1 MLFRSHGSIAERKK
15 RIAKLEEQD
24 VIVTSYDLLKRDIEL
39 YQEKNYEFKYIVAD
53 EAQYIKNNNT
63 QNSKAIKEIRAEI
76 KYALTGT
83 PIENSLSELWS
94 IFDFIMPDYLF
105 SYKHFKDRFEVPIIK
120 ENDENVMG
128 KLKMLI
134 EPFILRRIKKE
145 VLTELPDKTVTVLY
159 NEMQDEQLKIYQ
171 SYMASAKQE
180 AMMEIKQNGF
190 EKSQIR
196 ILALLMRLRQI
207 CCHPSLFIDN
217 YADGSSKLNQ
227 CMEIMNDAIQG
238 GHKILLFS
246 GYTSMFDLLEEELKK
261 QNIRYFKLT
270 GQTKVA
276 DRIELVDE
284 FNANPDIKVFLISLK
299 AGGTGL
305 NLIGADMV
313 IHYDPWWNLSAEN
326 QATDRTYR
334 IGQKNN
340 VQVYK
345 LITKNSIEEKI
356 YELQQKKAKLIDNML
371 STEQTFI
378 NKLSKED
385 IMNLFN

>member
-1 MLFRSHGSIAERKK
+1 M
-15 RIAKLEEQD
+15 
-24 VIVTSYDLLKRDIEL
+24 
-39 YQEKNYEFKYIVAD
+39 
-53 EAQYIKNNNT
+53 
-63 QNSKAIKEIRAEI
+63 
-76 KYALTGT
+76 
-83 PIENSLSELWS
+83 
-94 IFDFIMPDYLF
+94 
-105 SYKHFKDRFEVPIIK
+105 
-120 ENDENVMG
+120 
-128 KLKMLI
+128 
-134 EPFILRRIKKE
+134 
-145 VLTELPDKTVTVLY
+145 
-159 NEMQDEQLKIYQ
+159 
-171 SYMASAKQE
+171 
-180 AMMEIKQNGF
+180 
-190 EKSQIR
+190 
-196 ILALLMRLRQI
+196 
-207 CCHPSLFIDN
+207 
-217 YADGSSKLNQ
+217 NQ
-227 CMEIMNDAIQG
+227 CMEIMNDAIKG

-246 GYTSMFDLLEEELKK
+246 GYTSMFDLLEKELKK
-261 QNIRYFKLT
+261 QDIKYFKLT

-276 DRIELVDE
+276 ERVELVDE
-284 FNANPDIKVFLISLK
+284 FNANPEVKVFLISLK

-356 YELQQKKAKLIDNML
+356 FELQQKKAKLIDNML